1 MCDSITI
8 TLSPY
13 LAEIA
18 PHARP
23 PMPLP
28 MTTTS
33 YSPSSP
39 PSPLPVPGYVGFS
52 YFGSSDMS
60 YENVMTSSRFVSVVC
75 ATFLSGVNRS
85 SCVPTIEGTAERHV
99 GCAGARSGPR
109 TVRPRCKSDDSSVA
123 MELMACELARAPT
136 CGRAK
141 EEGHCRREIAI
152 FDPSAAPPSLES
164 TDPRWRAGQPWAC
177 AVQRAL

>member
-1 MCDSITI
+1 MWLSSTR
-8 TLSPY
+8 TFSPY
-13 LAEIA
+13 LALSA
-18 PHARP
+18 PHASP

-28 MTTTS
+28 ITTTS

-60 YENVMTSSRFVSVVC
+60 YENVMTSSRFVSSVC

-109 TVRPRCKSDDSSVA
+109 TVRPRSELETANSSDD
-123 MELMACELARAPT
+123 MGP
-136 CGRAK
+136 
-141 EEGHCRREIAI
+141 
-152 FDPSAAPPSLES
+152 
-164 TDPRWRAGQPWAC
+164 
-177 AVQRAL
+177 

>member
-123 MELMACELARAPT
+123 MGANGLELAGALGRPRAQSDTFPQ
-136 CGRAK
+136 K
-141 EEGHCRREIAI
+141 V
-152 FDPSAAPPSLES
+152 PSSRPP
-164 TDPRWRAGQPWAC
+164 
-177 AVQRAL
+177 